1 MKKLTIL
8 TSVLALAACGGGSG
22 GGSSIAP
29 RATVTPMDLGSQY
42 SKVACNSD
50 RSECRGVTVDSNGN
64 TTLSEARFASK
75 RLARAATTHGN
86 IAVGNEQWDL
96 FYADDI
102 DMNITYSP
110 GRLAKQT
117 FIVDDNGNITG
128 LKWSEDEEVAD
139 FVPGVVLSGMKY
151 IGDNKFSLKS
161 GKDDGTLE
169 FENYGDL
176 NFANFGVVKI
186 RDMKWWNAEENK
198 WHDVGEGNMDIP
210 FAGGYN
216 VLKQNPTEDL
226 SGQTITYTGT
236 ARGMVE
242 YAGTKTS
249 DPAQDY
255 LNIIANNAT
264 LTLDTTGANAKETF
278 AGNFVK
284 TEDQSKQWYTITA
297 TKDNGVV
304 NYVFTGEN
312 QTGSDRFN
320 MSGTNQTIK
329 TFDTDYY
336 SDKKDT
342 AAEASGLFQY
352 QEIID
357 PSLKEH
363 PESENPMI
371 QENNKTMYIGF
382 GGKTE

>member
-8 TSVLALAACGGGSG
+8 TSVLALAACGGGAG
-22 GGSSIAP
+22 VAP
-29 RATVTPMDLGSQY
+29 MANVTPMNLGSQY
-42 SKVACNSD
+42 SRIACNSD

-75 RLARAATTHGN
+75 RLSRAASTHGN

-102 DMNITYSP
+102 DMNVIYSP
-110 GRLAKQT
+110 GEDKVATQT
-117 FIVDDNGNITG
+117 FILDSKGNITG
-128 LKWSEDEEVAD
+128 LKWSGDEEVAE

-161 GKDDGTLE
+161 SESDGTLD

-186 RDMKWWNAEENK
+186 QNMKWTG
-198 WHDVGEGNMDIP
+198 HDVGEGNMDIP

-216 VLKQNPTEDL
+216 VLKQNPTENLAD
-226 SGQTITYTGT
+226 QTITYTGT

-249 DPAQDY
+249 DAAQDY
-255 LNIIANNAT
+255 LNITANNAT
-264 LTLDTTGANAKETF
+264 LTLDTTGANVVETF

-284 TEDQSKQWYTITA
+284 TEDPSKHWYTITA
-297 TKDNGVV
+297 INDNGAI
-304 NYVFTGEN
+304 NYVFTGNNE
-312 QTGSDRFN
+312 TESDRFDIA
-320 MSGTNQTIK
+320 GTNHTVQMFK
-329 TFDTDYY
+329 TGYY

-342 AAEASGLFQY
+342 ASEASGLFQY

-357 PSLKEH
+357 PALKEH
-363 PESENPMI
+363 PGDESPMI
-371 QENNKTMYIGF
+371 QENNKTIYFGF
-382 GGKTE
+382 GGKVTE